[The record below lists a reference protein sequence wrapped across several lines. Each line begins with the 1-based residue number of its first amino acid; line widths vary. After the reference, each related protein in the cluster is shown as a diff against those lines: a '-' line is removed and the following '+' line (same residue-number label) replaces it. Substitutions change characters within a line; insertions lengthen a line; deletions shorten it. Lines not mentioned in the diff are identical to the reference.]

1 MFGNNN
7 NKKKI
12 GLGIIIGENT
22 NKFLSFD
29 EYAEHFLLPFS
40 PRFCNIDFA
49 VSTLT
54 TADVKNIVVLTKRD
68 KEILLNYLVKG
79 WPHYEFQVFDY
90 IDIRDKFVEF
100 LNEYSREHPVDHLAI
115 IKGNYPVWFDMKPLE
130 KEIEKSNNIVVKSTN
145 MRTNYP
151 ALIVEKKIFIK
162 KCEDILLDEANLDI
176 DMIHKMMGSFHAQQ
190 VTVTDGYILPFQ
202 SLKEYYDIH
211 MNMISGYLEMDAFNA
226 RVPIRGDSSLNVYSS
241 FGKHSHVINSIV
253 GENVDIQGKIEN
265 SVIFS
270 NVRVAKDAVVKN
282 SIIFPGNHIGGKSE
296 ITSSII
302 DEFSGDN
309 TTPNIGPHAV
319 IVSNTAAKKNQ
330 KFPSILNFGVSL
342 VGKDARIP
350 SGTNIGGNCYIDS
363 FVPEAEIKTDRKISD
378 GTSVLLPK

>member
-1 MFGNNN
+1 MFGS

-54 TADVKNIVVLTKRD
+54 SADVTSIVVLTKRD

-79 WPHYEFQVFDY
+79 WPHYDFHVFDY

-100 LNEYSREHPVDHLAI
+100 LNEYSREHPIDHFAI
-115 IKGNYPVWFDMKPLE
+115 LKGNYPVWFNMKPLIQE
-130 KEIEKSNNIVVKSTN
+130 LDKSDNIAVKSSTGLKAN
-145 MRTNYP
+145 FP
-151 ALIVEKKIFIK
+151 ALIVEKKVFIK

-176 DMIHKMMGSFHAQQ
+176 DMIHKMMGSFHARQ
-190 VTVTDGYILPFQ
+190 VSVTDGYIIPFQ

-211 MNMISGYLEMDAFNA
+211 MNMLTGYLEMDAFNA
-226 RVPIRGDSSLNVYSS
+226 RVPIRGETSLNVSS
-241 FGKHSHVINSIV
+241 TFGRHSHVINSIV

-270 NVRVAKDAVVKN
+270 NVRVAKDAVIKN
-282 SIIFPGNHIGGKSE
+282 SIVFPGNHIGGKSE
-296 ITSSII
+296 IVNAII

-319 IVSNTAAKKNQ
+319 ITSDNTCKKNQ
-330 KFPSILNFGVSL
+330 KNAVLNFGVTL
-342 VGKDARIP
+342 IGKDAKIP
-350 SGTNIGGNCYIDS
+350 SGTHIGGNCYIDS
-363 FVPEAEIKTDRKISD
+363 FVPESEIKTDRKISD
-378 GTSVLLPK
+378 GSSVLLPK